1 MEAREKLLFKTNF
14 PAELWGGQVIDKRY
28 KILKF
33 LNKGHRSYIYLAQ
46 NEIEEKPVVIRI
58 IYHSALSF
66 YIQRV
71 INEAKKTIRQN
82 LYHPNILQITDV
94 GLAKLGD
101 DNYCFIIQEFI
112 ELQTLM
118 EIQSKI
124 TTELAVGVILTLC
137 EVLDYLHK
145 QNIIY
150 GKLKSNSVLLAN
162 DGELKL
168 KDIGIGRPRLFSRTN
183 MLPKFT
189 TDYIINILAYR
200 APEQL
205 IGIIEPDELCDIY
218 SIGIYIYEIL
228 SGYNPFSEVKTIEDL
243 LYQKH
248 HNIDSALNELKVEP
262 LLRDI
267 IAKAA
272 NLTPDNRYP
281 NMKALINDLERLPF
295 SKEFEKIF

>member
-150 GKLKSNSVLLAN
+150 GKLKSNSVLLASKIVPFTAN
-162 DGELKL
+162 WPVIKSFIICIVDIIISTIKL
-168 KDIGIGRPRLFSRTN
+168 KVALKATPISPTVF
-183 MLPKFT
+183 
-189 TDYIINILAYR
+189 
-200 APEQL
+200 
-205 IGIIEPDELCDIY
+205 
-218 SIGIYIYEIL
+218 
-228 SGYNPFSEVKTIEDL
+228 
-243 LYQKH
+243 
-248 HNIDSALNELKVEP
+248 HNK
-262 LLRDI
+262 
-267 IAKAA
+267 
-272 NLTPDNRYP
+272 
-281 NMKALINDLERLPF
+281 
-295 SKEFEKIF
+295 